1 MTASPS
7 PGSTPPGAT
16 IIGPGHR
23 AMHFED
29 FVEGQVFET
38 GGRTITET
46 DLTMF
51 SMLTGDWNAIHSD
64 ADFAR
69 TTRYGERLVHGSF
82 GIGLAIGL
90 MHGLGIF
97 EGSAV
102 AMLGISDWR
111 FEKPILIGTTL
122 RLRLTIL
129 DKELRGT
136 GRPGPSRTG
145 RIGRRFDLIDSDGA
159 CVQSGRSDVLVTTRA
174 GLSA

>member
-1 MTASPS
+1 MTTEPL
-7 PGSTPPGAT
+7 TR
-16 IIGPGHR
+16 GPGHS
-23 AMHFED
+23 AMYFED
-29 FVEGQVFET
+29 FAPGQVFVT

-64 ADFAR
+64 ADFAAQ
-69 TTRYGERLVHGSF
+69 TRFGQRLVHGSF

-102 AMLGISDWR
+102 AMLGVSDWR

-122 RLRLTIL
+122 HLRLEVLET
-129 DKELRGT
+129 EPGRT
-136 GRPGPSRTG
+136 GRTG
-145 RIGRRFDLIDSDGA
+145 RIGREFQLRDGSGELF
-159 CVQSGRSDVLVTTRA
+159 QRGRSDVLVLTRA
-174 GLSA
+174 GAAP

>member
-1 MTASPS
+1 MY
-7 PGSTPPGAT
+7 
-16 IIGPGHR
+16 
-23 AMHFED
+23 FED
-29 FVEGQVFET
+29 FSPGQVFET
-38 GGRTITET
+38 GGRTIAET

-102 AMLGISDWR
+102 AMLGISDWS

-122 RLRLTIL
+122 HLRLEVI
-129 DKELRGT
+129 DSERGRT
-136 GRPGPSRTG
+136 GKTG
-145 RIGRRFDLIDSDGA
+145 RIGRDFQLIDGA
-159 CVQSGRSDVLVTTRA
+159 GEVVQRGRSDVLVLTRA
-174 GLSA
+174 GFTQ

>member
-1 MTASPS
+1 MTPPTTSPA
-7 PGSTPPGAT
+7 PATPPG
-16 IIGPGHR
+16 HR
-23 AMHFED
+23 TMHFED
-29 FVEGQVFET
+29 FAEGQVFET

-51 SMLTGDWNAIHSD
+51 SMLTGDWNAIHCD

-69 TTRYGERLVHGSF
+69 STRYGERLVHGSF

-129 DKELRGT
+129 DTETRGS
-136 GRPGPSRTG
+136 GRTG
-145 RIGRRFDLIDSDGA
+145 RIGRRFELIDSDGG